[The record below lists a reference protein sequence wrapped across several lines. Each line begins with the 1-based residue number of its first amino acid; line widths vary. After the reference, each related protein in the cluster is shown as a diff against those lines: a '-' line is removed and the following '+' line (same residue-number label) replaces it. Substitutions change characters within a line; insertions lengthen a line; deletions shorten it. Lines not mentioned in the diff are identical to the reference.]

1 MPEMTFTV
9 QWPDGAVQDCYSPSL
24 VMHDHLQAGATYTV
38 AELLE
43 RTGAALHTASERVR
57 ARYGFACSSAAA
69 TRDQL
74 RATASRYAPHQ
85 QVEVL
90 HMEPQ
95 LPTSDSATGT
105 AEETR

>member
-43 RTGAALHTASERVR
+43 RTGAALHTATRP
-57 ARYGFACSSAAA
+57 A
-69 TRDQL
+69 TRGTER
-74 RATASRYAPHQ
+74 RACF
-85 QVEVL
+85 
-90 HMEPQ
+90 
-95 LPTSDSATGT
+95 DATDPFV
-105 AEETR
+105 